1 MTARNKNKKLYKYII
16 NKIYIYEKIL
26 VLLFVF
32 LYLYIYI
39 FVVFISCCLL
49 FVVVVAVFKITFFKI
64 SKDLKIN
71 STKTS

>member
-1 MTARNKNKKLYKYII
+1 MKKFLYYCLFFY
-16 NKIYIYEKIL
+16 IYICGHI
-26 VLLFVF
+26 
-32 LYLYIYI
+32 YIYI